1 MRRIL
6 AVSFVTLFLAACGG
20 STSVKDVWVADGFA
34 AKRPSKIVVI
44 GIAPDDIKRQQF
56 EDALASRLK
65 DGTASRTM
73 IPLNQLKDKA
83 TAQAFFKD
91 KGFDG
96 AIIVRVLSVER
107 HNETMPAQASG
118 LMGSG
123 ASMWGHM
130 DPMSV
135 QRDQN
140 FVLETNTVVLQ
151 TDLFRVDTG
160 EHLVSASTSTFN
172 AQDMDKLAGELF
184 DAVTKQMK
192 KQGVQ

>member
-6 AVSFVTLFLAACGG
+6 AVSFATLLLAACGG
-20 STSVKDVWVADGFA
+20 NTTVKDVWVADGFA

-56 EDALASRLK
+56 EDALAAKLK
-65 DGTASRTM
+65 DGTASRTL
-73 IPLNQLKDKA
+73 IPISQLKDKA

-96 AIIVRVLSVER
+96 AIIVRVVSVER
-107 HNETMPAQASG
+107 HNETMPEHGSG

-130 DPMSV
+130 DPTAY

-160 EHLVSASTSTFN
+160 ERLVSATSSTFT
-172 AQDMDKLAGELF
+172 AQDMNKFAGELF
-184 DAVTKQMK
+184 DEVAKKLK

>member
-6 AVSFVTLFLAACGG
+6 TALSVVALVSACAP
-20 STSVKDVWVADGFA
+20 STTVKDLQVAEGFA

-56 EDALASRLK
+56 EDALAAKLK
-65 DGTASRTM
+65 DGTASRTL

-83 TAQAFFKD
+83 TAQAFFMD

-96 AIIVRVLSVER
+96 AVIVRVLSVER
-107 HNETMPAQASG
+107 HNETMPEQGAG

-130 DPMSV
+130 DPTAY

-151 TDLFRVDTG
+151 IDLFRVDTG
-160 EHLVSASTSTFN
+160 ERLITATSSTFN
-172 AQDMDKLAGELF
+172 AQDMSKLAGDLF
-184 DAVTKQMK
+184 GEIAKALK
-192 KQGVQ
+192 KQGIE